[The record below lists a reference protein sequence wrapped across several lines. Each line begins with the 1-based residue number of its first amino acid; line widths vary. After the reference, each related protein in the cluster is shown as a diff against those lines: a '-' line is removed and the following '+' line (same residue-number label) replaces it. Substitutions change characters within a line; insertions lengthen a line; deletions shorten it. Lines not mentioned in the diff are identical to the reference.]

1 MFPANTYRDRRDA
14 LSKQFDS
21 GILFFLGNE
30 ESPMNYADNIYRF
43 RQDSNFLYYF
53 GLDQPHLAGL
63 IDIDEQKTILFGN
76 ELTIEHVVWM
86 GPQPALSEQ
95 AAEIGIS
102 DTRPYNDLAA
112 YLEKAVKAKRP
123 IHFSPPYRGENI
135 LKLQAW
141 LGTTE
146 LESSEALVKAIV
158 AQRLVKSE
166 EEIQQMEKALAITK
180 QMFVNAIKTSRPGI
194 KEAKLSGQVEGIA
207 LATEGQ
213 LAYPAILTVNGQT
226 LHNHYHGN
234 TLKSGQLVL
243 GDFGAEA
250 PYSHYASDIT
260 RTWPVDGTFTEKQKA
275 IYQIVL
281 DAQMAVIEALK
292 PGVRFLDMHLLSA
305 KIITEGLQSLGLMKG
320 DADAAVKAGAHAL
333 FFPHGLGHAIGLDV
347 HDMEDLG
354 ENHVGYGDELE
365 RSTQFGLKSLRF
377 ARAVQP
383 GHVLT
388 VEPGLYFIPELIE
401 QWQKEGK
408 HTDFIVY
415 EKLQDYLS
423 FSGVRIEDNILITED
438 GHRVLGPAI
447 PKTIAEIEA
456 LRS

>member
-1 MFPANTYRDRRDA
+1 MFPAITYQERRTTLA
-14 LSKQFDS
+14 AQFDS
-21 GILFFLGNE
+21 GLLLLLGNE
-30 ESPMNYADNIYRF
+30 ESPMNCADNTYRF
-43 RQDSNFLYYF
+43 RQDSSFLYFF

-63 IDIDEQKTILFGN
+63 IDLEEQKTILFGD
-76 ELTIEHVVWM
+76 ELTIEHIVWM
-86 GPQPALSEQ
+86 GPQPALSAQ
-95 AAEIGIS
+95 AEKVGIS
-102 DTRPYNDLAA
+102 DTRPYSELAG
-112 YLEKAVKAKRP
+112 YLQKARSSGRD
-123 IHFSPPYRGENI
+123 IHFPPPYRAKNT
-135 LKLQAW
+135 LKLQTW
-141 LGTTE
+141 METTD
-146 LESSEALVKAIV
+146 LRPSEKLVKAIV
-158 AQRLVKSE
+158 AQRLVKSP
-166 EEIQQMEKALAITK
+166 EEIRQMEIALAITR
-180 QMFVNAIKTSRPGI
+180 QMHITAIKESRPGL
-194 KEAKLSGQVEGIA
+194 KEAQLAGQVEGIA

-234 TLKSGQLVL
+234 VLQSGQLVL
-243 GDFGAEA
+243 GDFGTEA
-250 PYSHYASDIT
+250 PHTHYASDIT
-260 RTWPVDGTFTEKQKA
+260 RTWPVDKAFTSKQKE

-281 DAQMAVIEALK
+281 DAEMAVIEALK
-292 PGVRFLDMHLLSA
+292 PGVKFLDMHLLSA
-305 KIITEGLQSLGLMKG
+305 KIITEGLQGLGLMKG
-320 DADAAVKAGAHAL
+320 DTDAAVEAGAYAL

-354 ENHVGYGDELE
+354 EDHVGYAGELE

-415 EKLQDYLS
+415 EKLQDYLG

-447 PKTIAEIEA
+447 PKTIEEIEA